1 MTSFIS
7 FKVVQFYTFIC
18 LIELRFAQ
26 KTSEFQESKKGDNAI
41 LKVPAVH
48 CTQNREDRHAISFE

>member
-7 FKVVQFYTFIC
+7 FKVVQFYTFTC
-18 LIELRFAQ
+18 LIELCFTQ
-26 KTSEFQESKKGDNAI
+26 KTSEFQESKEVDNAV

-48 CTQNREDRHAISFE
+48 CTAES